1 MALKMVNDRLMVAT
15 GRYTGWPL
23 SEAIKYG
30 THGGLEKLEFHC
42 DYHGEGE
49 IFRAERD
56 RQNPLQFVAGCI
68 KCGHSTPHTVEH
80 GCTVCAAYKGRLNDG
95 TAS

>member
-1 MALKMVNDRLMVAT
+1 MALKEIDSGHIVTT
-15 GRYTGWPL
+15 GRYIGWPL

-42 DYHGEGE
+42 DYHGEGD

-56 RQNPLQFVAGCI
+56 RQHPPQFVAGCI
-68 KCGHSTPHTVEH
+68 RCGCSTPHTVEH
-80 GCTVCAAYKGRLNDG
+80 GCTACAAYKG
-95 TAS
+95 SE